1 MTKTQHKRL
10 KLLLSGICLTW
21 AALAGWNLFL
31 NVPED
36 SLLHH
41 KSAIVKERM
50 ERCQGTFQQRYDC
63 KEAIVIEAQR
73 ETFMNMLGRTGIVVV
88 PALVLGLGGTMVLRR
103 IPLDRPA
110 APLTTEAP
118 LDWKARAQRHVSQNA
133 DGDQSSGLS

>member
-1 MTKTQHKRL
+1 MTKIQHKRL
-10 KLLLSGICLTW
+10 KLLLSGVCLAW

-73 ETFMNMLGRTGIVVV
+73 ETFMNMLGRTAIIVV
-88 PALVLGLGGTMVLRR
+88 PALILGLGGNMVLNR

-110 APLTTEAP
+110 APIRAEAP
-118 LDWKARAQRHVSQNA
+118 LDWKARAQRHVNQTTDN
-133 DGDQSSGLS
+133 DQSSGLS